1 MWAMATDGEKIEW
14 LRAENER
21 LRQELAER
29 EGGSMIREVR
39 PKGRFDATPEQV
51 KHLIEIAQAGF
62 PMVKWVLRPDQ
73 DPVELGRQYV
83 QQFIASMRWLATA
96 ARRPEGPHYG
106 YSLDFWIGQAENAS
120 RMRGDSISIGPRRF
134 LAAVVA
140 SADIAFTAWWEPGAE
155 LALGLKVGDD
165 FERCSQAW
173 RRLLAGGIR
182 VPRPVEARPLREAQ
196 RSPARIFGG
205 EIW

>member
-1 MWAMATDGEKIEW
+1 MAKTTDGQKIDW
-14 LRAENER
+14 LQAENER

-29 EGGSMIREVR
+29 DGGSMIREVR

-62 PMVKWVLRPDQ
+62 PMVKWALRPGQ
-73 DPVELGRQYV
+73 DPIELGRQYA
-83 QQFIASMRWLATA
+83 QQFVASMRWLATA
-96 ARRPEGPHYG
+96 ARRSEGPNYN
-106 YSLDFWIGQAENAS
+106 YALDYWIGQAENAA
-120 RMRGDSISIGPRRF
+120 RMRGESISIGPRPF

-140 SADIAFTAWWEPGAE
+140 SADISFTAWWEPGAE
-155 LALGLKVGDD
+155 LGIGLKVGDD

-173 RRLLAGGIR
+173 RRLLKGEIR
-182 VPRPVEARPLREAQ
+182 VPKPVEPRPLREQ
-196 RSPARIFGG
+196 RPSPARIFGG